1 MIGAVDVGDGHG
13 DRRAEHQCR
22 GDLLGPLVDGAGRED
37 VAGAKGL
44 EERPEIQLPAEVVDR
59 RVPDVGAE
67 RRPAVGGHDGAENPA
82 GLGEGLVPADF
93 HEAPVAPHHRRPQP
107 VRVLVEVLEGRALG
121 AEVAAAPHVVAVTP
135 DADDLVGGRQP
146 DLEPAAR
153 LAQRADS
160 QGGAGD
166 GRCGGPGGQVN
177 PPGHQSAAVTPVVS
191 GTGVC
196 PPLRR

>member
-1 MIGAVDVGDGHG
+1 QLPGQVVDVG
-13 DRRAEHQCR
+13 
-22 GDLLGPLVDGAGRED
+22 
-37 VAGAKGL
+37 
-44 EERPEIQLPAEVVDR
+44 
-59 RVPDVGAE
+59 VPDVDGQGVA
-67 RRPAVGGHDGAENPA
+67 AVGGDDA
-82 GLGEGLVPADF
+82 GEEAAGHGEGLVPADLD
-93 HEAPVAPHHRRPQP
+93 EAAVAPHHRCPQP
-107 VRVLVEVLEGRALG
+107 VRVVVELLEGRALG

-196 PPLRR
+196 APLRR